1 MQTVQP
7 NRTFNSRDALKLA
20 GIAGVTA
27 LGGYALYEYAPWSN
41 YEAVATQF
49 RQAFH
54 SSELLPAPLLELV
67 RFASLARGDA
77 GLTALNCLRAS
88 CQSSSPAVTLEV
100 NS

>member
-7 NRTFNSRDALKLA
+7 SRTFNRRDALKLA
-20 GIAGVTA
+20 GIAGVTE
-27 LGGYALYEYAPWSN
+27 LGGYALYAPWLN
-41 YEAVATQF
+41 YEAVAIQP

>member
-7 NRTFNSRDALKLA
+7 SRTFNRRDALKLA
-20 GIAGVTA
+20 GIAGVTE
-27 LGGYALYEYAPWSN
+27 LGGYALYAPWLN
-41 YEAVATQF
+41 YEAVAIQP

-54 SSELLPAPLLELV
+54 SSELLPELV